1 MINLL
6 PQIEKQ
12 KLLLER
18 NKKIAI
24 ILWVLVLFFLICS
37 ILILLSI
44 KTYIQSQVKSQ
55 QYLLVETK
63 EERNQSEIE
72 NLQEEINSI
81 NSSLTKLN
89 SFYQDRIYLSDILEK
104 ISKTLP
110 KELYLTN
117 LSVVLPSVSLF
128 GFAPTTETLFEFKEN
143 LEKESVFKEISF
155 PPANWVDLTD
165 IDFSVTFIIDY

>member
-143 LEKESVFKEISF
+143 LEKEPMFKEISF

-165 IDFSVTFIIDY
+165 IDFSITFKIDI